1 MPIQT
6 TIPDELLSRG
16 VEAIFPS
23 AEALKK
29 ALEKGERLRFYLG
42 IDPTGPSLHIG
53 HSVVLHKLRELQDL
67 GHEAVLLI
75 GDFTGMIGD
84 PTDKSA
90 TRARLTRAEVLANS
104 KIYKKQASAIL
115 RFSGEN
121 PAKLKYN
128 SAWLSKLSFAE
139 VVDLAAHLTVE
150 QLMKRDMFGK
160 RVEEGKPIYLHEFL
174 YPLMQGYDSV
184 AMKVDGELGGNDQT
198 FNMLVGR
205 TLPRQILGKEK
216 FVIAMKL
223 LTDPRGVKMG
233 KSEGNMIALSDSA
246 EDMFG
251 KVMSWS
257 DGMIVPGL
265 LLATRVPRGEVARIE
280 SRLRS
285 GENPR
290 DLKLKLAAAVV
301 AIYHG
306 EKKAQ
311 DARRVFLQ
319 KFSERAVPD
328 EIPEFIVKHGS
339 SLRDAVAMIGRL
351 SHAAATRLIAQ
362 GGVSEIGGGAMT
374 DPRMPISK
382 KIDLRVGKKTFARVT
397 LR

>member
-1 MPIQT
+1 MSIRT
-6 TIPDELLSRG
+6 TIPAELFSRG

-23 AEALKK
+23 AEALRK

-67 GHEAVLLI
+67 GHEVILLI

-84 PTDKSA
+84 PTDRSA
-90 TRARLTRAEVLANS
+90 ARARQTRREVLANS

-121 PAKLKYN
+121 PARLKYN
-128 SAWLSKLSFAE
+128 SAWLSKLTFAD

-160 RVEEGKPIYLHEFL
+160 RAKEGKPIYLHEFL

-216 FVIAMKL
+216 FIIAMKL
-223 LTDPRGVKMG
+223 LTDPSGRKMG
-233 KSEGNMIALSDSA
+233 KSEGNMVALSDSA

-257 DGMIVPGL
+257 DAMIIPGFL
-265 LLATRVPRGEVARIE
+265 LTTRMPQGEVARAE
-280 SRLRS
+280 ARLLS

-290 DLKLKLAAAVV
+290 DLKLELAAAIV
-301 AIYHG
+301 ATYHG
-306 EKKAQ
+306 DKKAAS
-311 DARRVFLQ
+311 ARESFLHT
-319 KFSERAVPD
+319 FSQGAVP
-328 EIPEFIVKHGS
+328 ENIKEFPFAGGS
-339 SLRDAVAMIGRL
+339 LKEAVVLIGGL
-351 SHAAATRLIAQ
+351 SSSAAVRVIEQ
-362 GGVSEIGGGAMT
+362 GGVLVDAVKMT
-374 DPRMPISK
+374 DPKSPLSGTKNIRI
-382 KIDLRVGKKTFARVT
+382 GKKMFGRIVP
-397 LR
+397 R